1 MVLSHVAYYDASG
14 TQDDKNRVLAFVGTM
29 ATEDREDGYLE
40 SPSSDP
46 GGVSGEVIARVHQDS
61 EVAAVVAAKT
71 QRWGLQLRVLGRLR
85 EASQSILSL
94 IRAERAR

>member
-1 MVLSHVAYYDASG
+1 MTGVQTCALPISLGRHPEVA
-14 TQDDKNRVLAFVGTM
+14 QMLLRV
-29 ATEDREDGYLE
+29 REDGYLE
-40 SPSSDP
+40 LPSSDR
-46 GGVSGEVIARVHQDS
+46 GGVSGEVMVRVHQDS